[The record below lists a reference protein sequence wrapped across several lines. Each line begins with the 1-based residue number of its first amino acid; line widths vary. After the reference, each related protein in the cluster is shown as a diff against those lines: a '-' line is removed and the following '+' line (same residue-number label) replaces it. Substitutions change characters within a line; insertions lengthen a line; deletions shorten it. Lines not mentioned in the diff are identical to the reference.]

1 MEKTKFAVDISES
14 RVGRRT
20 PPDLTEVRAARRA
33 MLEWFRDHARALP
46 WRRHPRPY
54 TVWIS
59 EIMLQQTKVGTV
71 IPYFNRFLRAFPNVR
86 ALARARRERVL
97 ELWSGLG
104 YYRRARDLHWAAQII
119 VRRFGGRFPRSYEAA
134 RSLPGVG
141 DYTARSVLSIA
152 YNLPFAVLDGN
163 VARVVSRW
171 RLLRGHVQQTR
182 FRQCVERVLD
192 QFLSRRRA
200 GIIRGHFLPEPPDH

>member
-1 MEKTKFAVDISES
+1 
-14 RVGRRT
+14 
-20 PPDLTEVRAARRA
+20 
-33 MLEWFRDHARALP
+33 
-46 WRRHPRPY
+46 
-54 TVWIS
+54 
-59 EIMLQQTKVGTV
+59 
-71 IPYFNRFLRAFPNVR
+71 LR
-86 ALARARRERVL
+86 
-97 ELWSGLG
+97 
-104 YYRRARDLHWAAQII
+104 WAPQSI
-119 VRRFGGRFPRSYEAA
+119 VMRCGVRFPRSYEAA

-192 QFLSRRRA
+192 QFLSRRRPGA
-200 GIIRGHFLPEPPDH
+200 FNQALMELGQPVRLPRAPRCPACPLRVACGAYASGPPDAFPAP